1 MILEEPEQQRKIKIT
16 DVIRFLVLL
25 IVAVLLLVL
34 AFRGI
39 SFQHIINQIAKAKFV
54 WVLLSFLISGFAH
67 VIRAVRWNLLIEPLG
82 YHPSTRKTFYAVMTG
97 YLANLAFPRLGEVT
111 RCGSLTKAE
120 SIPFNKLLGTVIT
133 ERIVDVL
140 SLLSCL
146 LIVMIIEFK
155 RLGSFLKLN
164 IIKPMV
170 QKFQTIGSS
179 PSIIVALIILLVFV
193 FFVLRYFKKAK
204 GNKFSNLVKGITE
217 GIASIRSLKRPW
229 LFIFH
234 SVFIWFL
241 YFLSVYVAFFAFP
254 STENLGLG
262 AALFL
267 LVASGVAMSAPV
279 QGGIGA
285 YHLLVSE
292 GLLLYGLTP
301 EEGLAFATLL
311 HSLQMILS
319 VLLGSIS
326 FLLLF
331 SGRRKKID
339 NQGKMM
345 IDNLN

>member
-1 MILEEPEQQRKIKIT
+1 M
-16 DVIRFLVLL
+16 VLL
-25 IVAVLLLVL
+25 IVAVLLLLL

-39 SFQHIINQIAKAKFV
+39 SFRHIIDQIAKARFF

-67 VIRAVRWNLLIEPLG
+67 VIRAIRWNLLIEPLG
-82 YHPSTRKTFYAVMTG
+82 YLPPLRKTFYAVMAG

-146 LIVMIIEFK
+146 LIVMIIEFN

-164 IIKPMV
+164 IIKPMA
-170 QKFQTIGSS
+170 QKFQAVGSS
-179 PSIIVALIILLVFV
+179 PLSIVALIILVVGV
-193 FFVLRYFKKAK
+193 FFVVRNFRKRKE
-204 GNKFSNLVKGITE
+204 NKFSNLIRGITE
-217 GIASIRSLKRPW
+217 GIISVRSLRRPW

-254 STENLGLG
+254 STQNLGLG

-267 LVASGVAMSAPV
+267 LVAAGVAMSAPV

-292 GLLLYGLTP
+292 GLLLYGLTQ

-311 HSLQMILS
+311 HSLQIILS
-319 VLLGSIS
+319 VLLGGIS

-331 SGRRKKID
+331 SERQKK
-339 NQGKMM
+339 N
-345 IDNLN
+345 NLPG